1 MAKSNVL
8 NTNTINYLD
17 LIGNGK
23 RYRVPPYQRDYSWS
37 EEQWEDL
44 WNDLIDLRSDPDERH
59 YLGALVV
66 EERSDREF
74 PDH

>member
-1 MAKSNVL
+1 M

-23 RYRVPPYQRDYSWS
+23 RYRVPRYQCDYSWS

-66 EERSDREF
+66 ERHSDRLSRTG
-74 PDH
+74 PGRP